1 MKKALDYIMVS
12 CGFAIIAVALN
23 RFIIPNKITLGGVS
37 GIATILEY
45 LVSLKPSF
53 SVLAINIPLIAVSWF
68 ILGKK
73 FVGKTLSG
81 VIMLSVFLEI
91 VPLKSLTDEVFL
103 ASVAGGVLMG
113 AGTGIVMLKGWS
125 TGGTEILVRIINYYR
140 SELSLGKL
148 ILIVDSVVVLSSWVV
163 FKNLNLII
171 YAVISLYVST
181 YVIDKILTGVDF
193 AKGVYIITSKPEQ
206 ISGLIM
212 EKLNRGVTGINING
226 MYTGKASLMLMC
238 IIRNN
243 QISKLKNIVKSEDEN
258 AFVIVSDVREVLGLG
273 FKNNYNIKG
282 EVK

>member
-1 MKKALDYIMVS
+1 MFDYAKIS
-12 CGFAIIAVALN
+12 IGFLVISIALN
-23 RFIIPNKITLGGVS
+23 RFIIPNRITLGGVS

-45 LVSLKPSF
+45 LISLKPSF
-53 SVLAINIPLIAVSWF
+53 SVLIINIPLIAASWA

-81 VIMLSVFLEI
+81 VIILSVFLEI
-91 VPLKSLTDEVFL
+91 VPLKALTDDVLL

-113 AGTGIVMLKGWS
+113 VGTGLVIMKGWS
-125 TGGTEILVRIINYYR
+125 TGGTEILVRIINFYR
-140 SELSLGKL
+140 PDISLGKL
-148 ILIVDSVVVLSSWVV
+148 ILAVDSLIVLSSWII
-163 FKNLNLII
+163 FKDLNLII

-181 YVIDKILTGVDF
+181 YVIDKIIAGVDF
-193 AKGVYIITSKPEQ
+193 AKGVYIITSQPEK
-206 ISGLIM
+206 ISVLIM
-212 EKLNRGVTGINING
+212 QKLNRGVTGINING

-273 FKNNYNIKG
+273 FKNNYNIK
-282 EVK
+282 EK